1 MAMTVTVTVTV
12 TIAMAM
18 AMAMSAMIVLYTRL
32 YQNLVQGQNCHTK
45 LTMKKQRTE
54 NVQCE
59 PNSTHNK
66 HHLGVLNI
74 YIKVSN
80 QKDNS
85 QRNCF
90 PTNVAVTQIVQ
101 STAGKY

>member
-1 MAMTVTVTVTV
+1 MAVTVTVIV
-12 TIAMAM
+12 TMAM
-18 AMAMSAMIVLYTRL
+18 VMAMSAMIVFYTRL
-32 YQNLVQGQNCHTK
+32 HQNLVHGQNCHTK
-45 LTMKKQRTE
+45 PTMKKQRTE
-54 NVQCE
+54 NVQCK

-66 HHLGVLNI
+66 HHLRVLNI

-80 QKDNS
+80 QKDDN

-101 STAGKY
+101 STAGKH